1 MSMGANGGLERVLND
16 LELDL
21 QTVSY
26 WIWMVGTEFR
36 PFAEAAPVYRHRA
49 PSPVQDEHF

>member
-1 MSMGANGGLERVLND
+1 MSMGAIDGLKRVSND
-16 LELDL
+16 LEQDL

-36 PFAEAAPVYRHRA
+36 PFAEAAPVYSHRA
-49 PSPVQDEHF
+49 PSPVQDGHF